1 MDLVE
6 LSQMEQKLLLELYC
20 YEMDSAGQIIGN
32 DELIQV
38 LNICPAELKLSFRK
52 LALKGLLL
60 GQSMTVRGKLFVE
73 ESGLLPVHRWSEVQ
87 AIREAIA
94 VAIVEAM
101 VTDPN
106 SDSINLNDIVHRLPI
121 KPGIIEFNLDV
132 MAERGFIT
140 VQRGNCVGL
149 GPRLRAMV
157 GR

>member
-1 MDLVE
+1 
-6 LSQMEQKLLLELYC
+6 
-20 YEMDSAGQIIGN
+20 
-32 DELIQV
+32 
-38 LNICPAELKLSFRK
+38 
-52 LALKGLLL
+52 
-60 GQSMTVRGKLFVE
+60 
-73 ESGLLPVHRWSEVQ
+73 
-87 AIREAIA
+87 
-94 VAIVEAM
+94 M